1 MCNIDSLDN
10 PGCKNLSNS
19 NKSTKRSFY
28 GKQTPVQADKTK
40 KKMSQVLTLRKIL
53 WNSKAFS
60 IGSTL
65 KLTRFCCLFVL
76 ATVRVPCAS
85 SPTKVTT
92 LKLCVTITSN
102 TWDS

>member
-1 MCNIDSLDN
+1 MCNIASLYN
-10 PGCKNLSNS
+10 CGCKNLSNS
-19 NKSTKRSFY
+19 NKSAERSFY
-28 GKQTPVQADKTK
+28 GKQTPVQVDETK
-40 KKMSQVLTLRKIL
+40 KKIVTGSHTEENLME
-53 WNSKAFS
+53 SKAFS